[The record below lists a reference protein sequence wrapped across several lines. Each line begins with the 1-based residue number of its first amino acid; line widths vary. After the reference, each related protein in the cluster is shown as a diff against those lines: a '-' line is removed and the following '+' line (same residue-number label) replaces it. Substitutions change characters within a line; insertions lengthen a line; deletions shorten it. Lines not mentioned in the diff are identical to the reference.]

1 MHVKNMVCPRCI
13 TAVKQIV
20 DRLAIPYT
28 NLELG
33 EIEVEIP
40 LDDETEKQLNEALE
54 EIGFSLIDDRKS
66 RLKSSLISLSFQ
78 FVKS

>member
-1 MHVKNMVCPRCI
+1 MVCPRCI
-13 TAVKQIV
+13 TAVKQII

-33 EIEVEIP
+33 EIELEVS
-40 LDDETEKQLNEALE
+40 LDNDAEKQLNEALE

-66 RLKSSLISLSFQ
+66 RLIEQMKNLII
-78 FVKS
+78 